1 MAAAEVKDF
10 ISFLFF
16 LQLVFPKIDRAR
28 EIGTDLCLD
37 DDFGAFIFSAPNVF
51 EIFEVEVTA
60 AAAVEGGGGYQEQG
74 NIFSN
79 KRYFFAA
86 AHSNFITFTLF

>member
-1 MAAAEVKDF
+1 MKDF

-51 EIFEVEVTA
+51 EIFEVEATA
-60 AAAVEGGGGYQEQG
+60 AAAVEGGGYQEQG